1 MSDHTC
7 PSLASPHSSAAAA
20 VVTPSVVSLQNR
32 GNTGMGGDKRGIS
45 GSKDPPVSAKEAL
58 SDETSLVP
66 NKVQRQLD
74 NLDQANAEIERL
86 RKMGDKI
93 SGELQG
99 RTNFFFTLWFQLD
112 HNMFQLIGTPK
123 GIEQITYKGIFKG
136 SCFYQRC
143 S

>member
-1 MSDHTC
+1 MCVSDRTY
-7 PSLASPHSSAAAA
+7 PSLALPHAAAAAA

-32 GNTGMGGDKRGIS
+32 GNTGMAGDKRGIS
-45 GSKDPPVSAKEAL
+45 GSKDPPVSAKEGL
-58 SDETSLVP
+58 SDDTSLVP

-99 RTNFFFTLWFQLD
+99 RINLLLFFLRCPQKVF
-112 HNMFQLIGTPK
+112 K
-123 GIEQITYKGIFKG
+123 IEY
-136 SCFYQRC
+136 
-143 S
+143 

>member
-1 MSDHTC
+1 M
-7 PSLASPHSSAAAA
+7 A
-20 VVTPSVVSLQNR
+20 
-32 GNTGMGGDKRGIS
+32 GDKRGIS

-58 SDETSLVP
+58 GDDTSLVP

-99 RTNFFFTLWFQLD
+99 KINFFFTLWFQLE
-112 HNMFQLIGTPK
+112 HMFQLIGTP
-123 GIEQITYKGIFKG
+123 
-136 SCFYQRC
+136 
-143 S
+143 

>member
-1 MSDHTC
+1 MCVSDHTY
-7 PSLASPHSSAAAA
+7 PSLALPHAAAAAA

-32 GNTGMGGDKRGIS
+32 GNTGMAGDKRGIS
-45 GSKDPPVSAKEAL
+45 GSKDPPVSAKEGL
-58 SDETSLVP
+58 SDDTSLLPP

-99 RTNFFFTLWFQLD
+99 KINFFSTNF
-112 HNMFQLIGTPK
+112 
-123 GIEQITYKGIFKG
+123 IEE
-136 SCFYQRC
+136 RC
-143 S
+143 TR

>member
-1 MSDHTC
+1 MCVSDHTY
-7 PSLASPHSSAAAA
+7 PSLALPHSSAAAA

-32 GNTGMGGDKRGIS
+32 GNTGMAGDKRGIS
-45 GSKDPPVSAKEAL
+45 GSKDPAVSAKEGL
-58 SDETSLVP
+58 SDDTSLLPP

-99 RTNFFFTLWFQLD
+99 RINLFFTLWFQLE
-112 HNMFQLIGTPK
+112 NMFQLIGTPQR
-123 GIEQITYKGIFKG
+123 IEQVT
-136 SCFYQRC
+136 C
-143 S
+143 SN